1 MNSIKVWGINKECDT
16 YDISIETSE
25 SVSPAMLH
33 TTARLME
40 GLGCTVIHNL
50 SINDEGADDEQWET
64 ILGRQ
69 DLQRDGRTMSYKA
82 RTFTREEF

>member
-1 MNSIKVWGINKECDT
+1 MNSIKVRATTAAYADV

-40 GLGCTVIHNL
+40 RLGCTVIHNL
-50 SINDEGADDEQWET
+50 SINDEGADDEQ
-64 ILGRQ
+64 
-69 DLQRDGRTMSYKA
+69 
-82 RTFTREEF
+82 